1 MTIDEARQ
9 VIERVTSTMPA
20 SPFRDAVLTTL
31 EAYEIA
37 TSDQYLDRDHVLDL
51 MTRLC
56 VDSGLN
62 KPEVIG
68 SGRGSHL
75 IGVRWGDVWLCM
87 SPAEDQ
93 TRFLYVAGGRGEQQ
107 ALGVRR
113 RPVHSAFSLSLDEAY
128 SREAWTVAIRAALP
142 TLHALLKPASEPVQ
156 PVAALARI
164 KAVVRAPV
172 RSADAVGAALADV
185 ESLEAW
191 CLSLA
196 GLAMFEDGATLDE
209 ALIEMGEDEE

>member
-20 SPFRDAVLTTL
+20 SPFRDAVLL
-31 EAYEIA
+31 LMEA
-37 TSDQYLDRDHVLDL
+37 SQ
-51 MTRLC
+51 
-56 VDSGLN
+56 
-62 KPEVIG
+62 
-68 SGRGSHL
+68 
-75 IGVRWGDVWLCM
+75 
-87 SPAEDQ
+87 
-93 TRFLYVAGGRGEQQ
+93 
-107 ALGVRR
+107 
-113 RPVHSAFSLSLDEAY
+113 
-128 SREAWTVAIRAALP
+128 
-142 TLHALLKPASEPVQ
+142 KPASEPVQ

-172 RSADAVGAALADV
+172 RSADAVGVALADV
-185 ESLEAW
+185 EALEAW